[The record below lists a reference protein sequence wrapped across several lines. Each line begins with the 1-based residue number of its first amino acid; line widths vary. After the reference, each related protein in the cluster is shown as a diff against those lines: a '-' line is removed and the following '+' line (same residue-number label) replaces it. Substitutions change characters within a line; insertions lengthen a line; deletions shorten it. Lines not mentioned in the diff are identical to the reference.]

1 MGGCYDLI
9 ESIDS
14 SFDKIKKGVRLWK
27 TGMIILNT
35 WMLWEKNLNIFFDRY
50 EPVSIDDKKAILDAM
65 EKEIGITVDGVGRV
79 WTEAGCYI
87 ADVIINY

>member
-1 MGGCYDLI
+1 MENRDDYIKYLDALGK
-9 ESIDS
+9 ESQY
-14 SFDKIKKGVRLWK
+14 
-27 TGMIILNT
+27 
-35 WMLWEKNLNIFFDRY
+35 FFDRY